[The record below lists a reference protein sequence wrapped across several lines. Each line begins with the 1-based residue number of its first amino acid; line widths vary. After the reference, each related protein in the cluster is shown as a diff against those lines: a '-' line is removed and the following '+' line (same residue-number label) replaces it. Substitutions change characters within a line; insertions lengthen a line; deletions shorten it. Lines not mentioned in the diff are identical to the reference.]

1 MKNYSQKKIAIINDK
16 TTEQNTLVLT
26 LRQQHIAQRYKFT
39 MKTRSSTSRSSRR
52 SSDISGSQRIK
63 RQRPRLQQQ
72 QNEKNYSSQDDR
84 RQVVKGME
92 EEESSSS
99 PKEDNI
105 KRNKRLKNKRRI
117 DECNK
122 KNQNQND
129 EQKEELKEEEEEVP
143 WYRILFTRGDEEYD
157 RYMRT
162 EWGFEKV
169 SKSR

>member
-122 KNQNQND
+122 QNQNQND
-129 EQKEELKEEEEEVP
+129 EQKEELKEEEEVP

>member
-1 MKNYSQKKIAIINDK
+1 
-16 TTEQNTLVLT
+16 
-26 LRQQHIAQRYKFT
+26 
-39 MKTRSSTSRSSRR
+39 MKTRSSTSRSSRS

-122 KNQNQND
+122 QNQNQND
-129 EQKEELKEEEEEVP
+129 EQKEELKEEEEVP